1 MSLSEKEFEQLYRE
15 LGPRILAFLMRRV
28 HAGDAPDLLA
38 ETFLVVWRRRDTVP
52 GGDVRAAWV
61 FGVAPRLVLA
71 HHRDG
76 MTRPTP
82 VADPPEPAGPAAC
95 VAEAASADERSRCV
109 QAALATLGDIDRELV
124 LLTVWDGLTPAQVG
138 AVVGLAPGSARVRL
152 HRARTRMEAQLSAL
166 LPAHC

>member
-109 QAALATLGDIDRELV
+109 QAALAT
-124 LLTVWDGLTPAQVG
+124 PAT
-138 AVVGLAPGSARVRL
+138 S
-152 HRARTRMEAQLSAL
+152 TESWS
-166 LPAHC
+166 C

>member
-1 MSLSEKEFEQLYRE
+1 
-15 LGPRILAFLMRRV
+15 MRRV
-28 HAGDAPDLLA
+28 PAGDAPDLLA

-61 FGVAPRLVLA
+61 FGVARRLVLA

-95 VAEAASADERSRCV
+95 VAEAASADERFDVCRPPWPPS
-109 QAALATLGDIDRELV
+109 ATSTES
-124 LLTVWDGLTPAQVG
+124 W
-138 AVVGLAPGSARVRL
+138 S
-152 HRARTRMEAQLSAL
+152 
-166 LPAHC
+166 C